1 MRSPL
6 RRRML
11 SSMPTRTRRPRAIPI
26 VQSGITDRMIDS
38 TNISEPCGRAAS
50 VFHQIERVGTI
61 GTSAD
66 LHEVVDQRS
75 PCRRRHGSG
84 APRSPLGQVSE
95 HGVGLDLV
103 GAQATVIST
112 PVVRIA
118 FA

>member
-26 VQSGITDRMIDS
+26 VQSGITDRMVDS
-38 TNISEPCGRAAS
+38 TNISEPCGRAPS

-75 PCRRRHGSG
+75 HVAAGT
-84 APRSPLGQVSE
+84 
-95 HGVGLDLV
+95 D
-103 GAQATVIST
+103 
-112 PVVRIA
+112 
-118 FA
+118 

>member
-11 SSMPTRTRRPRAIPI
+11 SSMPTRTCRPRAIPI

-38 TNISEPCGRAAS
+38 TNISEPCGRAAN
-50 VFHQIERVGTI
+50 VFHQIERVAAI

-75 PCRRRHGSG
+75 HVDAGTDQALHG
-84 APRSPLGQVSE
+84 LYGQVCE
-95 HGVGLDLV
+95 HEVGLDLV

-112 PVVRIA
+112 LVVRIA
-118 FA
+118 YA